1 MAQGRIRRTGELLI
15 EKGLITQQQLD
26 QALNAQSTSPRKIGD
41 VLVEFGFVSEKQV
54 LDVLSK
60 QYNLPFVD
68 LADTALQPE
77 AAALINVN
85 LAKKY
90 MLLPIRREDYS
101 LVVAMADPLDFYA
114 IDDVRTVTGLTV
126 KPVIALKGQILEAIE
141 KSFQS
146 DTAKAVAREIK
157 TEKANAAME
166 ETDLLLEEIKKA
178 PVVRLV
184 QSILQYAVRKNASDI
199 HIEPMEHEMR
209 VRIRQ
214 DGELQEAMK
223 TPISAHSAVITRIK
237 IMAHLDIA
245 EKRLPQDGRIEEVL
259 DGKNIDMRI
268 SIMPTVFGEKIVIRL
283 LDKSDMIMTKE
294 DLGLANENA
303 EIFQKI
309 IRSPNGM
316 VLVTGPTGSGKTT
329 TLYAVLK
336 EINNPS
342 LNILTI
348 EDPVEYHMEG
358 VNHTQVNA
366 KAGLTF
372 ASGLRAILRQDPDI
386 IMVGEIRDSE
396 TAQIAIRAAITGH
409 LVLSTVHTN
418 DSASTISR
426 LVDMGI
432 EPFLLSSSLV
442 GIIAQRLVKKLCPK
456 CHEPYQASKSETHY
470 LGLDKEQ
477 TIYRRKGCN
486 ACNFTGYKGRTAI
499 FEIMAV
505 DRKIRELIDSRATA
519 DEIRDMATK
528 AGMKSLRQNC
538 TRLVLEGVTS
548 MDELMRAT
556 YQVD

>member
-15 EKGLITQQQLD
+15 EKGLISQQQLD
-26 QALNAQSTSPRKIGD
+26 QALKMQDTSLKKIGD
-41 VLVEFGFVSEKQV
+41 ILIDLGFVTEKQV

-60 QYNLPFVD
+60 QYNLPMID
-68 LADTALQPE
+68 LSDAAIQPE
-77 AAALINVN
+77 ATALINVN
-85 LAKKY
+85 LARKY
-90 MLLPIRREDYS
+90 TLLPIRKENSS
-101 LVVAMADPLDFYA
+101 LIIAMADPLDFYA
-114 IDDVRTVTGLTV
+114 IDDVRTVTGLMV
-126 KPVIALKGQILEAIE
+126 KPVIALKEQILEAIE
-141 KSFQS
+141 KSFQG
-146 DTAKAVAREIK
+146 DAAKAVAREIK
-157 TEKANAAME
+157 TERKPGANE
-166 ETDLLLEEIKKA
+166 ETELLLEEIKKA

-184 QSILQYAVRKNASDI
+184 QSILQYAIRKNASDI
-199 HIEPMEHEMR
+199 HIEPMEDEMR

-214 DGELQEAMK
+214 DGELQEAMR
-223 TPISAHSAVITRIK
+223 TPVSAHSAVVTRIK

-245 EKRLPQDGRIEEVL
+245 EKRLPQDGRIEEMI
-259 DGKNIDMRI
+259 DGKSVDMRI

-283 LDKSDMIMTKE
+283 LNKSDMILTKE
-294 DLGLANENA
+294 DLGLANDNA

-309 IRSPNGM
+309 IKSPNGM

-336 EINNPS
+336 ELNNPA

-348 EDPVEYHMEG
+348 EDPVEYQMEG
-358 VNHTQVNA
+358 VNHTQVNT
-366 KAGLTF
+366 KAGMTF

-442 GIIAQRLVKKLCPK
+442 GIVAQRLVKRLCPK
-456 CHEPYQASKSETHY
+456 CREPYTASKSEMNY
-470 LGLDKEQ
+470 LGLEQ
-477 TIYRRKGCN
+477 GKTIYRRKGCSH
-486 ACNFTGYKGRTAI
+486 CNFAGYKGRTAI
-499 FEIMAV
+499 FEIMAI
-505 DRKIRELIDSRATA
+505 DRRIRELIDSRATA
-519 DEIRDMATK
+519 DEIRDAAVQ
-528 AGMKSLRQNC
+528 AGMTNLRQNC
-538 TRLVLEGVTS
+538 TRLVLDGVTS